1 MTRRHSRQCGF
12 SRSHQEN
19 KWVLN
24 LCFRP
29 QEWEIACHSLGVK
42 SNQSGGEVGGGS
54 VEVLLD
60 KELCMLNWITG
71 HQRTREGLGEELQ
84 K

>member
-1 MTRRHSRQCGF
+1 MTGRHSRQCGF
-12 SRSHQEN
+12 ARSHQEN
-19 KWVLN
+19 TRVLN
-24 LCFRP
+24 LCFRH
-29 QEWEIACHSLGVK
+29 QEWEIACHSSAVK

-60 KELCMLNWITG
+60 KELCMLNWTTG
-71 HQRTREGLGEELQ
+71 RQGNREGLGEEPQ

>member
-1 MTRRHSRQCGF
+1 MR
-12 SRSHQEN
+12 
-19 KWVLN
+19 VLN
-24 LCFRP
+24 LCFRH
-29 QEWEIACHSLGVK
+29 QEWEIACHSSAVK

-71 HQRTREGLGEELQ
+71 RQGNRGVGRGAAEAAQ
-84 K
+84 